1 LCHFCGNVEQNFQLT
16 TANRYRE
23 REGGRESER
32 LRVDE
37 AINLL
42 SIKLAR
48 AKNVDKDQQ
57 MILGRVARLFL
68 VQHSKIGKNI
78 PNNHKIDQMGITYTN

>member
-1 LCHFCGNVEQNFQLT
+1 LT

-78 PNNHKIDQMGITYTN
+78 PNNHKIDQMAIKYTN